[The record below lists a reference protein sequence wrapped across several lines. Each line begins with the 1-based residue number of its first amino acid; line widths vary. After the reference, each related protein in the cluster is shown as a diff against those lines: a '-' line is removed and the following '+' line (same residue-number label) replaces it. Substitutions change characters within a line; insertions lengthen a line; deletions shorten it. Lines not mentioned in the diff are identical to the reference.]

1 MNTANRERFAYTIG
15 NYSRV
20 ATDRKGIGRGEMLSA
35 VLLIRNNSEKDWPVQ
50 FDAVEIGTDLS
61 STAMA

>member
-1 MNTANRERFAYTIG
+1 
-15 NYSRV
+15 
-20 ATDRKGIGRGEMLSA
+20 MLSA